1 MNETFVAGEGILSA
15 LIGQLFYY
23 NALKYGEASKI
34 VPICSS
40 FPLITV
46 ILAIVFLNEQFTFSK
61 ALGALLIIA
70 GVLVIKG

>member
-46 ILAIVFLNEQFTFSK
+46 ILAIVFLNEQFTPYSLTNVFCISP
-61 ALGALLIIA
+61 
-70 GVLVIKG
+70 